1 AAHPGPPGARPR
13 PRLRPGRRGAEP
25 VHRPAAPGGAGGQG
39 QRAGA
44 LLGDRPGRPA
54 GPAGRPGLQVLPEH
68 RGARAR
74 TPLGVPRAGRGPG
87 RRGPPGPRPPGGRAP
102 GGPLRALFFPLP
114 SRPPDRRSERAMNLD
129 FGITDLSGTFSVLDV
144 TVALSLAFVLS
155 TVTAWVYRRTHRNVS
170 YSQTCVQT
178 LIVLGMSITLIMFVS
193 RSHSWQASSLVLL
206 LSVLLFFLPIDSPS
220 NVSFSFSAISFGLP
234 CHSQLYS
241 RSGIALPLGCSVILF
256 THRLTG
262 CALNVPRHR

>member
-114 SRPPDRRSERAMNLD
+114 PRPPDRWSERAMNLD

-170 YSQTCVQT
+170 YSQTYVQT
-178 LIVLGMSITLIMFVS
+178 LIVLGMLITLIM
-193 RSHSWQASSLVLL
+193 LVVGSNIARAFALVGA
-206 LSVLLFFLPIDSPS
+206 LSVVRFRNAIKETRDVGFIFLVMGVGMACGTRFYTLAVLADLLI
-220 NVSFSFSAISFGLP
+220 
-234 CHSQLYS
+234 
-241 RSGIALPLGCSVILF
+241 
-256 THRLTG
+256 
-262 CALNVPRHR
+262 CA